1 MIPFKLHQ
9 AILDEDI
16 GMLRTFLTEPKK
28 YSIDEINSE
37 DYSPLGLSIWEEK
50 YLAAR
55 YLLYANADP
64 NKGAYD
70 N

>member
-1 MIPFKLHQ
+1 
-9 AILDEDI
+9 
-16 GMLRTFLTEPKK
+16 MLRTFLQDPKK
-28 YSIDEINSE
+28 YAIDEINSE
-37 DYSPLGLSIWEEK
+37 EYSPLGLSIWEEK

-64 NKGAYD
+64 NKGAYK